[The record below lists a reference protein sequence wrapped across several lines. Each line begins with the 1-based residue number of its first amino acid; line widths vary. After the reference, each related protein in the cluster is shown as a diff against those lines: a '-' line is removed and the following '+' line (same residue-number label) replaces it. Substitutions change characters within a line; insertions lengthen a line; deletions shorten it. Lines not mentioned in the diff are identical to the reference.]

1 MVYNNTVMSS
11 PTPSTTPEIPLTDE
25 QQAIVA
31 HNHGPAL
38 VFAVAGAGK
47 TTAMT
52 HRIERLIREDVFPA
66 RAILATSFSKASVTD
81 IKHALARWPHCAGV
95 TTQTLH
101 SVGWGVLRLA
111 QRRGLGPGLALG
123 EGDEGSDS
131 QLLGKVLGR
140 AWREKVAFAPELDG
154 LDRQDFLTYVGVM
167 KANLWY
173 ADLDAAHL
181 PPSAL
186 AIAKQA
192 PAPPGFAWYRDLF
205 KLYERVRL
213 EENVLTFDDML
224 LGGWECLHRFP
235 EVRAEAQRR
244 WQCVLVDEFQDVN
257 PVQSALLDV
266 LTEPHRNYMAIGDD
280 DQTIYEWRGADPGL
294 ILSFGRR
301 YGARRYFIGDNF
313 RSHAAPLAL
322 AGRVIAHNRRREPK
336 HLSLTRGFGGH
347 LAVHTEDTPETQG
360 KHIAALIKEARA
372 AGRRADE
379 IAVLVRLYAQT
390 PSLEQALVEAEIAY
404 KVVGGSPFYAR
415 PEVLTLLDY
424 VHLSGTL
431 GEDWETRWARVAN
444 KPTRYVSRV
453 LTETITQAVRGGRTL
468 PQTLEGAASA
478 SSDHLAGRLRDL
490 ADTLVW
496 LAGARDTLPAGAA
509 LTLLDRKIG
518 YGDFLRHSSG
528 FPETGAARAAN
539 LDAFLR
545 YAQSWPTLTALMAH
559 LDDLAARGVG
569 QAHKAGA
576 DAVSLL
582 TVFRAKGLQWPTVF
596 LPDCNGGVFP
606 YGGPEELEEERRLF
620 YVALTRTR
628 DTLHLHVVRTEP
640 PSPFLREADWE
651 ATLASVAETGTLLAR
666 SPGEWTT
673 RETLTL
679 AQHIPALGLERYVKT
694 WADAAHIQA
703 AARHLSAFHDAAQA
717 QDVFGAL
724 GLTDAQASFW
734 RGLLPA
740 DWPAADLPDFAD
752 LAALV
757 PAPAEVLPEAA
768 SAVRAQFTPGAARV
782 GGQVHHAQHG
792 EGTILAVR
800 GDRLSPRLEIQFARG
815 RPVVLP
821 AKFVEFAVEFAV
833 EFTQAVAIP

>member
-1 MVYNNTVMSS
+1 MVYNNTVMLS
-11 PTPSTTPEIPLTDE
+11 PTPPTTPSPEIPLTDE

-66 RAILATSFSKASVTD
+66 HAILATSFSKASVTD

-111 QRRGLGPGLALG
+111 QRRGHLRGLALG
-123 EGDEGSDS
+123 SDDEGSES
-131 QLLGKVLGR
+131 QLLGKVLAR
-140 AWREKVAFAPELDG
+140 AWREKVSFAPELDG

-173 ADLDAAHL
+173 ADLEAAKL

-205 KLYERVRL
+205 KLYEWVRL

-235 EVRAEAQRR
+235 EVRAEAQSR

-257 PVQSALLDV
+257 QVQSALLDV

-453 LTETITQAVRGGRTL
+453 LTESITQAVRGGRSL
-468 PQTLEGAASA
+468 PQALEGAANS

-490 ADTLVW
+490 ADTLTW

-545 YAQSWPTLTALMAH
+545 YAQGWPTLTALMAH

-569 QAHKAGA
+569 QAHRAGP

-628 DTLHLHVVRTEP
+628 DTLHLHVVRTEL

-651 ATLASVAETGTLLAR
+651 ATLASVAETGALLAR
-666 SPGEWTT
+666 PPGEWTT
-673 RETLTL
+673 RETLAL
-679 AQHIPALGLERYVKT
+679 ARHIPALGLERYVKT
-694 WADAAHIQA
+694 WADAVHIET
-703 AARHLSAFHDAAQA
+703 AARHLAAFFDAAQA
-717 QDVFGAL
+717 QGVFVAL
-724 GLTDAQASFW
+724 GLTDTQASFW
-734 RGLLPA
+734 CGLLPA
-740 DWPAADLPDFAD
+740 DLPAADVPDFAD
-752 LAALV
+752 LAALI
-757 PAPAEVLPEAA
+757 PPPPEAA
-768 SAVRAQFTPGAARV
+768 PPPPARTEFKPGAARV

-821 AKFVEFAVEFAV
+821 AKFVEFSAEFA
-833 EFTQAVAIP
+833 PG